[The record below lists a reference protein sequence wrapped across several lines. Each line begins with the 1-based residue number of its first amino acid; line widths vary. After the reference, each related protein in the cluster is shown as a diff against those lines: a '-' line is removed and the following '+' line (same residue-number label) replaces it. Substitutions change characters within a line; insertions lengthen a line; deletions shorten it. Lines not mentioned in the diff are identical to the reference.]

1 MNKTLPI
8 IALVLVLLSG
18 GAGYYF
24 YDQLQVQNEALQS
37 EIAALNVTL
46 DQIEKKQSEEFA
58 QMDKRLDK
66 LEDDDG
72 DDDDD
77 DKK

>member
-8 IALVLVLLSG
+8 LAIILVLLSG

-37 EIAALNVTL
+37 EIAALNVAL
-46 DQIEKKQSEEFA
+46 DDVA
-58 QMDKRLDK
+58 KRVDI
-66 LEDDDG
+66 LEDEDDDDDG
-72 DDDDD
+72 DDDDEDD